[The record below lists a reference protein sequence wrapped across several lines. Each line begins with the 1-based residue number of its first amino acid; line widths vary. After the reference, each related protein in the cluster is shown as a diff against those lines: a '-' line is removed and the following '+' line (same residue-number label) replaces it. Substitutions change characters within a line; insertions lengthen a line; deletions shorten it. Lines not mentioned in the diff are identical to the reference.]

1 MTEDN
6 NNNND
11 NDNSKTREADSN
23 DAGSP
28 VVENSGQAQPP
39 AERRRRV
46 VIGPR
51 VRITFVSEGRDDVE
65 TKEVNRDVFS
75 VMDAITERLSRTKDK
90 AEMESVRV
98 TVQSFEDEAKSEPR
112 MTGEEPAVLPYLVA
126 GLDVNGMSIPDAISE
141 LTKAIIPGDAAI
153 RQYET
158 LTEQLFLRSMLNCAT
173 VVLGFPTG
181 NAIVPLINS
190 MRDVDPRAVVGMY
203 HGLIDS
209 AEKLKEFVPKAF
221 PDKEFDFSKNPSAPV
236 PEKKV
241 EEAPIQAPGEDRP
254 KEVVLPS
261 GFPASMA
268 DKGIVTAE
276 EHRKTQIPVV
286 HLT

>member
-1 MTEDN
+1 MTENQENKEEKQEKQEDKKRKVVVGPKVKVVFEVE
-6 NNNND
+6 D
-11 NDNSKTREADSN
+11 GKTDS
-23 DAGSP
+23 
-28 VVENSGQAQPP
+28 E
-39 AERRRRV
+39 
-46 VIGPR
+46 
-51 VRITFVSEGRDDVE
+51 VRI
-65 TKEVNRDVFS
+65 VNRDVFS

-90 AEMESVRV
+90 AEMEAVRV
-98 TVQSFEDEAKSEPR
+98 TVHSFEDESKSDPLR
-112 MTGEEPAVLPYLVA
+112 DGESPWEGPYGV
-126 GLDVNGMSIPDAISE
+126 GGVSIERMSIPDSVSE
-141 LTKAIIPGDAAI
+141 LTKAIVPGDWAV
-153 RQYET
+153 RNYET
-158 LTEQLFLRSMLNCAT
+158 LTEQLFMRSSLCCAT

-181 NAIVPLINS
+181 NAVVPLINS

-203 HGLIDS
+203 HGLLES

-221 PDKEFDFSKNPSAPV
+221 PDKEFDFSKNPSAA

-241 EEAPIQAPGEDRP
+241 EEAPVKVPGEDRP

-268 DKGIVTAE
+268 GKGIVTAE

>member
-1 MTEDN
+1 MTENQENKEEKQEKQEEKKRKVVVGPKVKVIFEVDDGKTDN
-6 NNNND
+6 EI
-11 NDNSKTREADSN
+11 K
-23 DAGSP
+23 
-28 VVENSGQAQPP
+28 
-39 AERRRRV
+39 
-46 VIGPR
+46 I
-51 VRITFVSEGRDDVE
+51 
-65 TKEVNRDVFS
+65 VNRDVFS

-90 AEMESVRV
+90 AEMAAVKV
-98 TVQSFEDEAKSEPR
+98 TVHSFEDMAKSDPLR
-112 MTGEEPAVLPYLVA
+112 DGESSWEGPYGV
-126 GLDVNGMSIPDAISE
+126 GGVSIEGMSIPDSVSE
-141 LTKAIIPGDAAI
+141 LTKAIVPGDWAV
-153 RQYET
+153 RNYET
-158 LTEQLFLRSMLNCAT
+158 LTEQLFMRSSLCCAT

-181 NAIVPLINS
+181 NAVVPLINS

-203 HGLIDS
+203 HGLLES

-221 PDKEFDFSKNPSAPV
+221 PDKEFDFSKNPSTQE

-241 EEAPIQAPGEDRP
+241 EETPIQAPGEDKP

-268 DKGIVTAE
+268 EKGIVTAE